1 MKFAVTLNRTATT
14 QAKPARIH
22 YRSEALAAHSYKT
35 TLVTNEQDFTG
46 VFEVEID
53 IDALCKF
60 VAARAMFTK
69 SGKSSI
75 QDGLVVAKRKSL
87 KPTSEVR
94 LVRDRTD
101 EYPAD
106 KYEVT
111 LL

>member
-69 SGKSSI
+69 AGKSSI
-75 QDGLVVAKRKSL
+75 QGGLVTAKRKSL
-87 KPTSEVR
+87 KPASEVR
-94 LVRDRTD
+94 VVRDRTD